1 MGLGGQFFLQLLG
14 GAASRYSERK
24 QEQRE
29 RELKRQDAEI
39 QRKRDMEDFEKKFAI
54 QQKGEKD
61 LFSFKQKYELKKEK
75 ERLEKKYKDDIGIL
89 NSLGYSK
96 DIISN
101 IMSGGD
107 SLIED
112 AINVG
117 KETSNNGGDVG
128 SIYTIKQRAESFSP
142 GPVIN
147 ELKRNDEYFKKIN
160 VEDEPEFKTFES
172 YNLHFVKKYNNALQ
186 ITDVNKRKAAVEKIL
201 NEKTVADEVFL
212 DQLEKERLTVLKL
225 EEKFKQKTGLT
236 AEQKEKQE
244 LDIRKK
250 ILDIE
255 SKQAY
260 QANATINFTIASV
273 LDMPYTQNFEEGL
286 KRVMY
291 GDEASTTLKV
301 YNALNNL
308 SATFNDKDSRFNNEI
323 SLTELDGAW
332 KTFYTRIETNTQN
345 QNVANEIAFSIEND
359 RLQDDKVRLEAMKAY
374 EIEMPD
380 DLLFDERVPYI
391 KQQISKK
398 MKSIIEV
405 LGASG
410 TSKPTDTENYLFYI
424 ESMPDEYETF
434 FVPIYG
440 GDVIP
445 LGDFIN
451 RRRPF
456 YK

>member
-1 MGLGGQFFLQLLG
+1 
-14 GAASRYSERK
+14 
-24 QEQRE
+24 
-29 RELKRQDAEI
+29 
-39 QRKRDMEDFEKKFAI
+39 
-54 QQKGEKD
+54 
-61 LFSFKQKYELKKEK
+61 
-75 ERLEKKYKDDIGIL
+75 
-89 NSLGYSK
+89 
-96 DIISN
+96 
-101 IMSGGD
+101 
-107 SLIED
+107 
-112 AINVG
+112 
-117 KETSNNGGDVG
+117 
-128 SIYTIKQRAESFSP
+128 
-142 GPVIN
+142 
-147 ELKRNDEYFKKIN
+147 
-160 VEDEPEFKTFES
+160 
-172 YNLHFVKKYNNALQ
+172 
-186 ITDVNKRKAAVEKIL
+186 
-201 NEKTVADEVFL
+201 
-212 DQLEKERLTVLKL
+212 
-225 EEKFKQKTGLT
+225 
-236 AEQKEKQE
+236 
-244 LDIRKK
+244 
-250 ILDIE
+250 
-255 SKQAY
+255 
-260 QANATINFTIASV
+260 
-273 LDMPYTQNFEEGL
+273 MPYTQNFEEGL